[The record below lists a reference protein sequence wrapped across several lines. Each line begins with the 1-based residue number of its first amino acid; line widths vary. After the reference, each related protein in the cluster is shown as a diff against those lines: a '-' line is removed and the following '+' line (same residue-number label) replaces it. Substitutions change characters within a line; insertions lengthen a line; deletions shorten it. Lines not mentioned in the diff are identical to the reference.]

1 MNTIGK
7 EQALWYSAAIFA
19 GIMLWDIFMATSIHF
34 GRRFINH
41 TVMKWISIV
50 AGIVLIMFGIYFG
63 YEAVRGINRLL

>member
-1 MNTIGK
+1 
-7 EQALWYSAAIFA
+7 
-19 GIMLWDIFMATSIHF
+19 MATSIHF

>member
-1 MNTIGK
+1 
-7 EQALWYSAAIFA
+7 
-19 GIMLWDIFMATSIHF
+19 MLWDIFMATSIHF